1 MDGTTTTIANMSLDA
16 ITTALGKVM
25 EWVKVVVDGLVGTDG
40 ALSELLPL
48 FLVGVAI
55 SALLLG
61 VKIIRSFIWGA

>member
-1 MDGTTTTIANMSLDA
+1 MFNAVLTATGMSLDA
-16 ITTALGKVM
+16 IKTSLQSVM
-25 EWVKVVVDGLVGTDG
+25 EWVKVVVDGLIGESG

-48 FLVGVAI
+48 FLVSVAV